1 MRIKEGG
8 DAKNLSFQRKSFL
21 VNASD
26 VKKLLGGDKSKKK
39 TEKLLYC
46 IIKK

>member
-21 VNASD
+21 VKVFIAC
-26 VKKLLGGDKSKKK
+26 KKVVRR
-39 TEKLLYC
+39 
-46 IIKK
+46 